1 MRIFTEP
8 SFLIIQPL
16 LGNALELKFVHQCL
30 FMHGF
35 ALAYEFLHT

>member
-16 LGNALELKFVHQCL
+16 LGNALELKSSAFVYARICSSI
-30 FMHGF
+30 
-35 ALAYEFLHT
+35 